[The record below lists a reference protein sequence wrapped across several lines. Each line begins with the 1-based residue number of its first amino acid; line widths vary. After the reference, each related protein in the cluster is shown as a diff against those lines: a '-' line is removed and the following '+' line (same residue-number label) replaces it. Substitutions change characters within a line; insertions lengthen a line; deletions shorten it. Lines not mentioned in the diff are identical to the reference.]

1 MVFCVWTGRRN
12 ACSLV
17 RWLIAPGTT
26 GVWLLSMV
34 HDTPLPFANYQ
45 YFWGVID
52 AAGKDMGFTSLYSKM
67 KLPTPLMTL
76 VGHVCDFIS
85 WSIGRQLR
93 VNTFTVSVN
102 GGVLQRS

>member
-1 MVFCVWTGRRN
+1 MVYD
-12 ACSLV
+12 
-17 RWLIAPGTT
+17 IA
-26 GVWLLSMV
+26 
-34 HDTPLPFANYQ
+34 LPFVNYQ

-85 WSIGRQLR
+85 WSTGRQLR
-93 VNTFTVSVN
+93 VNSFTVSVN

>member
-1 MVFCVWTGRRN
+1 MVY
-12 ACSLV
+12 
-17 RWLIAPGTT
+17 
-26 GVWLLSMV
+26 
-34 HDTPLPFANYQ
+34 DTAFPFANDQ

-52 AAGKDMGFTSLYSKM
+52 AAGKDMGFTSLYSKI

-93 VNTFTVSVN
+93 VSTFTVSVN
-102 GGVLQRS
+102 GGLLQRS